1 MQILAIINQKGGV
14 AKTTTAINLAALLA
28 RENHNTL
35 LVDMDAQGNVG
46 DALGVP
52 KRGGL
57 YQLLIDKAGSSAI
70 TPSGRPNLDL
80 ILSDKST
87 VEAGL
92 RLSTQPFGVQALAR
106 ALDDLDSYDV
116 AILDVAPG
124 LDLFQA
130 SALVAATAFLIPVKL
145 DHLAVVG
152 ANEALRSA
160 LALQEEGGFSGQFLG
175 VLPTFFERTTKESLT
190 QLRVLHKAFNALT
203 WPPIPSDTK
212 AREAPAHG
220 ETLIEYEPGCRAL
233 SGISLNGSGV
243 IAGGYHQVLARLIKE
258 LEL

>member
-1 MQILAIINQKGGV
+1 MQIVAIVNQKGGV
-14 AKTTTAINLAALLA
+14 AKTTTAINLADLLA
-28 RENHNTL
+28 REGYSTL

-46 DALGVP
+46 DALGIP

-57 YQLLIDKAGSSAI
+57 YSLLIDKAGRDAI
-70 TPSGRPNLDL
+70 TPSGRKNLDL
-80 ILSDKST
+80 VLSDKST

-92 RLSTQPFGVQALAR
+92 RLSTQPFGVQALAK
-106 ALDDLDSYDV
+106 ALADLDDYAV

-152 ANEALRSA
+152 ANEALKSA
-160 LALQEEGGFSGQFLG
+160 LALQAEGGFSGQFLG
-175 VLPTFFERTTKESLT
+175 VLPTFFERTTKESLA
-190 QLRVLHKAFNALT
+190 QLRILHKAFNSLI

-212 AREAPAHG
+212 AREAPAYG
-220 ETLIEYEPGCRAL
+220 ETLHEYAPDCRAL
-233 SGISLNGSGV
+233 TGISLNGSGI
-243 IAGGYHQVLARLIKE
+243 IAGGYLQVMARLIKE
-258 LEL
+258 LNL